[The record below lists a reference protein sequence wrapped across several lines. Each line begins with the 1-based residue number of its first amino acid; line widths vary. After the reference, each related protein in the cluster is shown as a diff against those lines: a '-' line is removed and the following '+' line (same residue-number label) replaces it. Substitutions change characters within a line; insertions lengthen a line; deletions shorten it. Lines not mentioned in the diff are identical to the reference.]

1 MSRLFAI
8 AVAVVLA
15 SEALAQSTD
24 TSIGSGNVAQ
34 DAVGDSDSPLS
45 AFAYRERQ
53 RRNDLTGRTVL
64 PYTLEEHRAFER
76 AKGNVW

>member
-1 MSRLFAI
+1 MRELFVI
-8 AVAVVLA
+8 AVAVAFA

-24 TSIGSGNVAQ
+24 PSIGSGNVTQ
-34 DAVGDSDSPLS
+34 EAVEDSDSALS

-64 PYTLEEHRAFER
+64 PYTLQEHRAFER